1 MLLYVD
7 VQSYQVSRDCF
18 WLLCAQF
25 LNLCVSQYYILL
37 YSTAFQIQETGLTIC
52 LLAEDIAI
60 DDNWDLI
67 EALVTA
73 SPLKLC
79 GALFVQLMCQ

>member
-1 MLLYVD
+1 
-7 VQSYQVSRDCF
+7 
-18 WLLCAQF
+18 
-25 LNLCVSQYYILL
+25 L

-79 GALFVQLMCQ
+79 GALFFQLMCQ